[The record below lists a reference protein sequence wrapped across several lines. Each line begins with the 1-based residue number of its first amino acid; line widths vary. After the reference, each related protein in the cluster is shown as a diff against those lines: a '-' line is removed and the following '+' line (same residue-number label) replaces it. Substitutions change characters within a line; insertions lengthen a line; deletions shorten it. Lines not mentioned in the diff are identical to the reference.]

1 MFTQNQTEV
10 KLEWMYKGPHS
21 TVDREEYLLGK
32 SVDKSLEQLNA
43 QEKQQQLGIQPPKNH
58 VEHECI
64 PPSIRDY
71 KEQLGEQ
78 VDINAKLQEDPL
90 IAIKKREEENRR
102 QFLNNPIQIKK
113 LQEALQFQKSKRKG
127 KHKSSDS
134 DSEHELNKKLAK
146 KLKSLG
152 NSSIVKNKNK
162 TSKKDVLDTILMHK
176 YNQLKSQL
184 TNTDIRDI
192 LEGKKSERSSSSS
205 DDNDSEENEKS
216 KRIKQKL
223 KLKSKYKSH
232 TLSNKSRCRSSSPE
246 VKKYK
251 NKINESVKHRHR
263 SRQSKSHDS
272 VDNDYK
278 KRKMEQI
285 STCKSTNRRR
295 SRSYSSSDSEPQRK
309 RMPERYNSDSQSDSE
324 SHSKKNKNFGLVKPD
339 GTKIPLIKSKSAYSL
354 KETKSQQV
362 SKDSNIKKRGVLT
375 EEEKDKKR
383 KEMMENAFWRDKER
397 ANNIKLYRESN
408 SKEDLA
414 GKEYKPEFLKKELLK
429 SANNSSVES
438 RIKANINNIQRSSGD
453 MSKHF
458 SKRY

>member
-1 MFTQNQTEV
+1 MFTQNQSEV

-32 SVDKSLEQLNA
+32 SVDKSLEQLNV
-43 QEKQQQLGIQPPKNH
+43 QEKQQQLGVQPPKNH

-184 TNTDIRDI
+184 TNTDIRDV
-192 LEGKKSERSSSSS
+192 LEGKKSETSSSSS
-205 DDNDSEENEKS
+205 NDNDSEENEKL
-216 KRIKQKL
+216 KRSKQKL
-223 KLKSKYKSH
+223 KLKNKYKSH
-232 TLSNKSRCRSSSPE
+232 ALSNKSRRRSSSPE

-251 NKINESVKHRHR
+251 NKINESVKHRA
-263 SRQSKSHDS
+263 RQNKSHDS
-272 VDNDYK
+272 GDDNYK
-278 KRKMEQI
+278 RRKMGQI
-285 STCKSTNRRR
+285 STHKSANRRR
-295 SRSYSSSDSEPQRK
+295 SRSYSSSDSEPQSK
-309 RMPERYNSDSQSDSE
+309 RRPEKYNSDSQSDSE
-324 SHSKKNKNFGLVKPD
+324 SNSKKKKNFGLVRAD
-339 GTKIPLIKSKSAYSL
+339 GTKIPLVKSKSAYSS
-354 KETKSQQV
+354 KEIKSQQV
-362 SKDSNIKKRGVLT
+362 NKDSNIKKRGVLT

-383 KEMMENAFWRDKER
+383 REMMENAFWRDKER